1 MENTLI
7 ERNPGKEARR
17 DRWNLTMFIISYVLN
32 NLVSG
37 VLYDTYVNYL
47 QEVSVSIATSFWAF
61 YGYAT
66 FISAAVL
73 LLVPK
78 TGYKKLLLFCAVA
91 CTSALFC
98 VVYLDWQFMLYATT
112 LLALTGVQLHYIMLA
127 PYVAAYTASAGKN
140 NIDWYTRTYYMG
152 YIGYFLTTYLGGVFV
167 VKMFS
172 LRAGVTYEAAKEL
185 TAYIADVSPALKSAY
200 IQGNEDVL
208 VVTGILAALC
218 IVPVLL
224 IREKKEDYASVAAEA
239 EKDHRSLTEKGR
251 DVLAVLF
258 RKDAAIY
265 LGYWTIISFAMGL
278 FTSYY
283 TVFLNRN
290 LHIDKATSSLL
301 VSISYAAIVLFM
313 LFTPMVVKKLGTV
326 GTICFTVIGS
336 VPFMLMIA
344 NGDAFG
350 GAMIPAV
357 GFALF
362 MRAGLANLGSPAESA
377 LSMSVVPASLR
388 PAYTSLVNFLAGFVS
403 ILSGTFTGKIL
414 FVTQEGYRTAYY
426 IAAVLYLLAA
436 CLLFFGLRKYKRTA
450 EVAGEEAQP

>member
-1 MENTLI
+1 MENTLVDSNN
-7 ERNPGKEARR
+7 ERNPQR
-17 DRWNLTMFIISYVLN
+17 DKWNLVMFIISYVLN

-37 VLYDTYVNYL
+37 VMYDTYVNYL
-47 QEVSVSIATSFWAF
+47 QEVSISIATSFWAF

-78 TGYKKLLLFCAVA
+78 TGYKKLLLFCAAA
-91 CTSALFC
+91 CSSALLC
-98 VVYLDWQFMLYATT
+98 VVYMDWQFMLYATT

-127 PYVAAYTASAGKN
+127 PYVATYTASAGKN

-172 LRAGVTYEAAKEL
+172 IRAGVTYEVAKNL
-185 TAYIADVSPALKSAY
+185 TSYIADVTPAMKNAY

-208 VVTGILAALC
+208 VIAGILAAVC

-224 IREKKEDYASVAAEA
+224 IKENKGDYASIKSTE
-239 EKDHRSLTEKGR
+239 EKDCRSLTEKGK
-251 DVLAVLF
+251 DIVAVLF
-258 RKDAAIY
+258 QRDAVIY

-313 LFTPMVVKKLGTV
+313 LFTPIVVKKLGTI

-336 VPFMLMIA
+336 VPFMLIIA

-350 GAMIPAV
+350 DGMIPAV

-377 LSMSVVPASLR
+377 LSMSVVPTTLR
-388 PAYTSLVNFLAGFVS
+388 PAYTSLVNFLAGLVS
-403 ILSGTFTGKIL
+403 IISGTFTGKIL

-426 IAAVLYLLAA
+426 IAAVLYLIAA
-436 CLLFFGLRKYKRTA
+436 CLLFFGLRKYNRRCND
-450 EVAGEEAQP
+450 EL

>member
-1 MENTLI
+1 MKENSLNSR
-7 ERNPGKEARR
+7 E
-17 DRWNLTMFIISYVLN
+17 RWNLSMFILSYILN

-47 QEVSVSIATSFWAF
+47 QEVSLDIATSFWAF

-66 FISAAVL
+66 FISAAAL

-78 TGYKKLLLFCAVA
+78 TGYKKLLMFCAVA
-91 CTSALFC
+91 CTSALFS
-98 VVYLDWQFMLYATT
+98 VIFLDWQFMLYATT
-112 LLALTGVQLHYIMLA
+112 LLALTGVQLHFIMLA
-127 PYVAAYTASAGKN
+127 PYVAAYTTSAGKN
-140 NIDWYTRTYYMG
+140 SIDWYTRTYYLG
-152 YIGYFLTTYLGGVFV
+152 YVGYFLTTYLGGVFV

-172 LRAGVTYEAAKEL
+172 LRADITYKAAKDL
-185 TAYIADVSPALKSAY
+185 TAYIADVSPSLKEAY

-208 VVTGILAALC
+208 LITGILAALC

-224 IREKKEDYASVAAEA
+224 IKEDKSDYAMKLSDQPHQSLS
-239 EKDHRSLTEKGR
+239 EKAKDIISLLLK
-251 DVLAVLF
+251 
-258 RKDAAIY
+258 KDALVY

-313 LFTPMVVKKLGTV
+313 LFTPFVVKKLGTV

-336 VPFMLMIA
+336 VPFMLIIA

-350 GAMIPAV
+350 DMMIPAV
-357 GFALF
+357 GVALF

-403 ILSGTFTGKIL
+403 ILSGTFTGQIL

-426 IAAVLYLLAA
+426 IAAVLYFLAA
-436 CLLFFGLRKYKRTA
+436 MLIFFGLRKYNRVKA
-450 EVAGEEAQP
+450 EDELDGSEA